1 MPKGKLDYQVLI
13 PYKDLCAL
21 LEAAQEIDDLKTQ
34 NKRLERK
41 FEKLQERFLEL
52 MIAFGDLK
60 RFVND

>member
-1 MPKGKLDYQVLI
+1 MPKGKPDYQVRI
-13 PYKDLCAL
+13 PYQDLCAL
-21 LEAAQEIDDLKTQ
+21 LEAAQKVDDLNNRYT
-34 NKRLERK
+34 RLERK

>member
-1 MPKGKLDYQVLI
+1 MPKGKSDYQVLI

-21 LEAAQEIDDLKTQ
+21 LEAAQKVDDLNNRYT
-34 NKRLERK
+34 RLERK

-52 MIAFGDLK
+52 MVAFGDLK

>member
-1 MPKGKLDYQVLI
+1 MAKSKPDYQVLI

-21 LEAAQEIDDLKTQ
+21 LEAAQKVDDLNNRYT
-34 NKRLERK
+34 RLERK

-52 MIAFGDLK
+52 MVAFGDLK

>member
-1 MPKGKLDYQVLI
+1 MPKGKSDYQVLI

-21 LEAAQEIDDLKTQ
+21 LEAAQKVDDLNNRYT
-34 NKRLERK
+34 RLERK
-41 FEKLQERFLEL
+41 FEKLQERFLEV

>member
-1 MPKGKLDYQVLI
+1 MPKGKSDYQVLI

-21 LEAAQEIDDLKTQ
+21 LEAAQKVDDLNNRYT
-34 NKRLERK
+34 RLERK

>member
-1 MPKGKLDYQVLI
+1 MPKGKPDYQVLI
-13 PYKDLCAL
+13 PYKDLCTL
-21 LEAAQEIDDLKTQ
+21 LEAAQKVDDLNNRYT
-34 NKRLERK
+34 RLERK

>member
-1 MPKGKLDYQVLI
+1 MPKGKPDFQVLI

-21 LEAAQEIDDLKTQ
+21 LEAAQKVDDLNNRYT
-34 NKRLERK
+34 RLERK
-41 FEKLQERFLEL
+41 FEKLQERFLEV

>member
-21 LEAAQEIDDLKTQ
+21 LEAAQKVDDLNNRYT
-34 NKRLERK
+34 RLERK

-60 RFVND
+60 NFVND

>member
-1 MPKGKLDYQVLI
+1 MPKGKPDYQVLI
-13 PYKDLCAL
+13 PYKDLCTL

-60 RFVND
+60 DFVND

>member
-13 PYKDLCAL
+13 PYKDLCTL
-21 LEAAQEIDDLKTQ
+21 LEAAQKVDDLNNRYT
-34 NKRLERK
+34 RLERK

-52 MIAFGDLK
+52 TIAFGDLK